1 MPTKEQI
8 ATVVANIKD
17 VIGRNYIEGN
27 GDMCSCW
34 FQPEGGGR
42 VGMGLF
48 QGVPVGTPEPFADLP
63 SQGKVELLTT
73 YVDWKGFTDVQKR
86 SVINVVLE
94 GESHNFFEVMMDGIK
109 PSVANPEKEQFKR
122 ILEEQTIDYQ
132 AARLR
137 DTGQDYEKFLKEAT
151 ERALDRMQGKE
162 KEGRER

>member
-1 MPTKEQI
+1 MPTKDQI

-63 SQGKVELLTT
+63 SRGKVELLTT

-109 PSVANPEKEQFKR
+109 PSVADPAKVQFKQ
-122 ILEEQTIDYQ
+122 ILAGESGQKYGKELSESID
-132 AARLR
+132 
-137 DTGQDYEKFLKEAT
+137 
-151 ERALDRMQGKE
+151 RAFARMQGKE
-162 KEGRER
+162 REGRER